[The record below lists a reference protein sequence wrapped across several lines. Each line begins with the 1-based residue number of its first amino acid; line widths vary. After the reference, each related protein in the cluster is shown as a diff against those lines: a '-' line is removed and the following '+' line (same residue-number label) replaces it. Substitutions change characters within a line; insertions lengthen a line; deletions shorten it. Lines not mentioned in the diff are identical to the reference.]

1 MEICKM
7 LTISTAHI
15 SETTYQQLLN
25 DPESLYPI
33 IVYPKDEYGWFIH
46 KVKKFDDG
54 PEHIPAD
61 MDALIQMAEREGCDW
76 LCLDRDGDIISGFTV
91 YEW

>member
-25 DPESLYPI
+25 DPESFYPI
-33 IVYPKDEYGWFIH
+33 IVYPKDEYGWFVH
-46 KVKKFDDG
+46 RTPKCDNG
-54 PEHIPAD
+54 PDCIPAD
-61 MDALIQMAEREGCDW
+61 LDILIQKAEMEGCDW
-76 LCLDRDGDIISGFTV
+76 LCLDRDGDIISGFPV